1 MSASR
6 YVLLFALLTP
16 AFAQRPVTTPSVPP
30 APPAANRILLDVVV
44 DQKHGD
50 KNGPVA
56 SLPEQAFTVYDNKI
70 AQPITSF
77 KAVGGPSAPIA
88 VTLAVDAINVDFT
101 RIAYER
107 DQIDHFLKSDEGRLA
122 YPTTLAI
129 LNDTQSQ
136 IQQGFT
142 RDGNQLASDLEQ
154 YTIGLRTIRR
164 SAGIYGADDRLQ
176 LSLTALEN
184 LVRREATLPG
194 RKILLWVS
202 PGWPILSGPNI
213 QLTNKQQNSIYASVM
228 NLSNQLRAANITLY
242 AINPLGAGESPERT
256 FYYEQFVKGITKPS
270 QAQLGNL
277 SLQVL
282 AEQSGGKVFS
292 SSNDTAALLTHALDD
307 GKAYYE
313 LAYTPPA
320 SERPGEY
327 HHIEVKLA
335 DPGLS
340 ARTRDGYYTAP
351 INDPPAKP

>member
-1 MSASR
+1 MTEISS
-6 YVLLFALLTP
+6 P
-16 AFAQRPVTTPSVPP
+16 
-30 APPAANRILLDVVV
+30 
-44 DQKHGD
+44 
-50 KNGPVA
+50 
-56 SLPEQAFTVYDNKI
+56 
-70 AQPITSF
+70 
-77 KAVGGPSAPIA
+77 
-88 VTLAVDAINVDFT
+88 
-101 RIAYER
+101 
-107 DQIDHFLKSDEGRLA
+107 
-122 YPTTLAI
+122 AI
-129 LNDTQSQ
+129 LN
-136 IQQGFT
+136 
-142 RDGNQLASDLEQ
+142 Q

-307 GKAYYE
+307 GNAYYE